1 LAKVL
6 IVDDEPM
13 VRRLL
18 REVLSGGEFEIVEA
32 ADVESAERAAA
43 LSSPEVALVD
53 KNLPDGSGLDLIRSL
68 KNSHPGLQAILITAY
83 PSMESAIEATR
94 VGAFDY
100 LVKPFEQLH
109 GLPLKVTN
117 AAEKARLHRLEAQMR
132 HAQKMEALGLLAGG
146 VAHDFNNLL
155 CVILNCGTETLD
167 DVVAGTTNSGT
178 VDALRDILHAV
189 DNATR
194 LTRQLLSFSRHTSAE
209 ADILPLDLVISETE
223 TLLRR
228 VLGEELQ
235 LVLTLDAGLS
245 HVKVARSHL
254 EQVLINL
261 VINARDAMPPNGI
274 IRIETHS
281 MPGSVS
287 LTIADTGCGMAPEVS
302 ARIFEPFFTTKDSRG
317 TGLGLAMVRSIV
329 LEAGGKIAV
338 QSVVG
343 QGTLFSIVLPRAEAA
358 LAKPGRGPV
367 TLPAGRGDSVL
378 IVEDDEAVLEVVE
391 RMFARAGYRVT
402 AARSAAEAILQFE
415 LLGGA
420 VDLLV
425 TDVVMPQ
432 LSGPDLSNRLRA
444 LQPSLKTVFL
454 SGHVDTM
461 LEQHGVDGA
470 SQALVLKP
478 FGEHELAR
486 VVARVRGGLAA

>member
-1 LAKVL
+1 LSKIL

-13 VRRLL
+13 MRRLL
-18 REVLSGGEFEIVEA
+18 REVLSGPAFELFEA
-32 ADVESAERAAA
+32 PDVASAEHLAAA
-43 LSSPEVALVD
+43 TLPDVALVD
-53 KNLPDGSGLDLIRSL
+53 KNLPDGSGLDLIRTL
-68 KNSHPGLQAILITAY
+68 KARYPGLQAILITAF
-83 PSMESAIEATR
+83 PSMESAIEAVA

-100 LVKPFEQLH
+100 LIKPFEQLH
-109 GLPLKVTN
+109 GLPLKVSN
-117 AAEKARLHRLEAQMR
+117 AAEKSRLHRLEAQMR

-155 CVILNCGTETLD
+155 CVILNCGTETLE
-167 DVVAGTTNSGT
+167 DVIAGKTGPGT
-178 VDALRDILHAV
+178 VSALRDILLAV

-194 LTRQLLSFSRHTSAE
+194 LTRQLLSFSRHASAD

-223 TLLRR
+223 MLLRR

-274 IRIETHS
+274 IRIETRT

-287 LTIADTGCGMAPEVS
+287 LTVTDTGCGMPAEVT
-302 ARIFEPFFTTKDSRG
+302 ARIFEPFFTTKDSHG
-317 TGLGLAMVRSIV
+317 TGLGLAMVRSII
-329 LEAGGKIAV
+329 LEAGGKIGV
-338 QSVVG
+338 ESVVG
-343 QGTLFSIVLPRAEAA
+343 KGTVFSIVLPRTEAP
-358 LAKPGRGPV
+358 LAHPRRSPA
-367 TLPAGRGDSVL
+367 TLPHGRGDSVL
-378 IVEDDEAVLEVVE
+378 VVEDDEAVLQVVE

-402 AARSAAEAILQFE
+402 SARSAAEAILQFE
-415 LLGGA
+415 LLGGV

-432 LSGPDLSNRLRA
+432 LSGRELSDRLRL

-461 LEQHGVDGA
+461 LQLHGIDGA
-470 SQALVLKP
+470 NQALVLKP
-478 FGEHELAR
+478 FSEHELAR
-486 VVARVRGGLAA
+486 VVDRVRNGLAA